1 MCCVPRITP
10 REESTTKK
18 KITFPEPGC
27 YCCDCYSTQGS
38 PPFETRLCMGGKWK
52 KRGRR
57 FRASDPQYKAPKWCP
72 KRLPVSVCRIYGFA
86 DGMSREIETT
96 FMLLHRQRQSDYLPS
111 AAHYMLRVEIPLG
124 LSAKAFYQDT
134 REQALEDILPGQQVE
149 YGEVLEIDDGL
160 KPYYFV
166 RMNSMT
172 VLPIPFFM
180 VGMVKKSEVCNEPQY
195 DSPPGLSR

>member
-1 MCCVPRITP
+1 M
-10 REESTTKK
+10 
-18 KITFPEPGC
+18 
-27 YCCDCYSTQGS
+27 D
-38 PPFETRLCMGGKWK
+38 GKWK

-86 DGMSREIETT
+86 DEMSREMETT
-96 FMLLHRQRQSDYLPS
+96 FLFMHREQKGGYLPS
-111 AAHYMLRVEIPLG
+111 APHYKLRAEIPLG
-124 LSAKAFYQDT
+124 MNAKAFYQAT
-134 REQALEDILPGQQVE
+134 HEQALEDILPGQQVE

-166 RMNSMT
+166 RTYSMT

-180 VGMVKKSEVCNEPQY
+180 VDMVKKSEVCNENKESQY
-195 DSPPGLSR
+195 NSPPGLS